1 MNRTLST
8 WQVEEIKKAIAEA
21 DRGKFASEQAIQ
33 KILQKW
39 TSTSKSS
46 MARNNQT

>member
-8 WQVEEIKKAIAEA
+8 WQMEEIKKAIEET
-21 DRGKFASEQAIQ
+21 DRGEFASEREVQ

-39 TSTSKSS
+39 ASNIEAPQS
-46 MARNNQT
+46 RNNQT